1 MRSQVLVTTLTGAAA
16 ALPLGCAALYYPNL
30 ERTAEQARWVAHTQR
45 VLSRLDRVSAAL
57 HNAQGVQ
64 RTFLLVG
71 GDERPAGF
79 FAAADA
85 AQRELVA
92 ATGLTTDNP
101 AQVANVARLRTLV
114 EEVVASWSTTLAIYQ
129 REGFAAARAR
139 VASGANDQR
148 LAAIDTLLGDM
159 RRLEEDLLREREH
172 AAVHAYDLT
181 LRTGALLVVL
191 GLLSILLFGWILGRY
206 LRERETSA
214 ALIFHQRQ
222 LLEATLNSIG
232 DGVIV
237 TDDTGRVT
245 YLNDIA
251 ERLTGWSEKEARGQD
266 IVSVFRIVGEDSREV
281 VPNPAMQALERGAVV
296 GLSNH
301 TILLARDGSEW
312 PLDDSAT
319 PIRDTQGTVR
329 GAVLIFRE
337 ISERR
342 ARERAL
348 ARSERQFHLLAESIP
363 QLCWIADA
371 EGCVHWFNQVWYDY
385 TGSAPAPL
393 RARQWAGFHH
403 PDHVARV
410 LRGFLGQLAAGE
422 PWEDSFPL
430 RRHDGEFRWF
440 LARAVPLREDDGQT
454 TRWFG
459 TCTDITATREAEQS
473 VRASEAQLRA
483 VLDNLPV
490 MVGVLDL
497 DGRLREVNGPAIEI
511 ARITR
516 EQAIGLPFASTVWWQ
531 RSPAMHKPVG
541 EAIARGLSGEASR
554 FDIEINTPDAP
565 TMQAD
570 FMLNPI
576 RDEAGRVTQLIASAV
591 DISARKAVEAALR
604 VQTAKTNRLLEAGF
618 IGVIVA
624 RGERLIEAN
633 DAFLAMLGITRAEF
647 DAHGLDWT
655 AITPPEHA
663 PADAQA
669 VAELHEFG
677 RYRPFRKE
685 YLHRD
690 GHRVPVLIGGALLD
704 TDVNSWISY
713 VQDLT
718 HVTQVERQ
726 LREADLRKDEFLA
739 TLAHE
744 LRNPLAPLANSLNL
758 LRLGG
763 EDGGRVEHA
772 LGSMARQIDQLTR
785 LVDDLLDIS
794 RISRGTIELR
804 RAPVALAAV
813 IENAVETSRPHIN
826 AMGHELVVEL
836 PTEPVMLEAD
846 LTRLAQVFANLLNNA
861 CKYTPPGGH
870 IHVAARCAA
879 DHVEVTV
886 SDDGIGIRAE
896 QLTMIFDLFTQ
907 ADSALHR
914 AQGGLG
920 IGLTLVRRLVEMH
933 GGKVRV
939 ESEGEGRGARFV
951 VALPRSGV
959 HAPACAEA
967 PRDAAPLPPHPGL
980 RILVV
985 DDNRDNAESLAM
997 LLEMLGHHVSI
1008 AHDGEQA
1015 IAMALREPPEV
1026 ALLEIGLPRL
1036 DGHAVCRRLRQ
1047 TFGGAVTIIAQT
1059 GWGQEEDRARTRA
1072 AGFDHHLV
1080 KPIPLEALQRILEP
1094 LGSD

>member
-1 MRSQVLVTTLTGAAA
+1 MRSQVLVTILTGAAA
-16 ALPLGCAALYYPNL
+16 ALLLACAAIYYPNL
-30 ERTAEQARWVAHTQR
+30 ERTAEHARWVAHTQR

-57 HNAQGVQ
+57 HDAQGVQ

-71 GDERPAGF
+71 GDDRPADF
-79 FAAADA
+79 FAATDA
-85 AQRELVA
+85 ARRELAA

-101 AQVANVARLRTLV
+101 AQAANVARLRALV
-114 EEVVASWSTTLAIYQ
+114 DEVVASWSTTLAIYQ
-129 REGFAAARAR
+129 REGFDAARAR
-139 VASGANDQR
+139 VAAGTNDRR
-148 LAAIDTLLGDM
+148 LATIDTLLDDM
-159 RRLEEDLLREREH
+159 RDLEEGLLRTREE
-172 AAVHAYDLT
+172 AAAQAYTLT

-191 GLLSILLFGWILGRY
+191 GLLSILLFGWILSRY

-214 ALIFHQRQ
+214 ELIFHQRQ

-232 DGVIV
+232 DGVVV
-237 TDDTGRVT
+237 TDGTGHVT
-245 YLNDIA
+245 FLNDIA
-251 ERLTGWSEKEARGQD
+251 ERLTGWSEEEARGQD

-281 VPNPAMQALERGAVV
+281 VPNPAMQALERGTVV

-301 TILLARDGSEW
+301 TILVARDGSEW
-312 PLDDSAT
+312 PLDDSAA
-319 PIRDTQGTVR
+319 PIRDAQGAVR

-363 QLCWIADA
+363 QLCWVADA
-371 EGCVHWFNQVWYDY
+371 EGCIHWFNQVWYDY

-440 LARAVPLREDDGQT
+440 LARAAPLTEPDGQT
-454 TRWFG
+454 IRWFG

-473 VRASEAQLRA
+473 IRASEAQLRT
-483 VLDNLPV
+483 VLDNLPA
-490 MVGVLDL
+490 MVAVLDL
-497 DGRLREVNGPAIEI
+497 DGRLREVNRPALEI
-511 ARITR
+511 AHITR
-516 EQAIGLPFASTVWWQ
+516 EQAVGLPFVTTVWWQ
-531 RSPAMHKPVG
+531 RSPAMHQPVG
-541 EAIARGLSGEASR
+541 EAIARGLTGEASR

-565 TMQAD
+565 PIQAD

-591 DISARKAVEAALR
+591 DISARKAIEAALR

-624 RGERLIEAN
+624 QGQLLTEAN
-633 DAFLAMLGITRAEF
+633 DAFLAMVGVSRTEF
-647 DAHGLDWT
+647 DAEGLDWT
-655 AITPPEHA
+655 VMTPGEHA
-663 PADAQA
+663 AADARALAQLRD
-669 VAELHEFG
+669 EG
-677 RYRPFRKE
+677 RYQPFRKE

-704 TDVNSWISY
+704 ANSDAWISY

-763 EDGGRVEHA
+763 EDGGRVEDA
-772 LGSMARQIDQLTR
+772 LGSMARQVDQLTR

-794 RISRGTIELR
+794 RISRGAIELR

-813 IENAVETSRPHIN
+813 IDSAVETSQPHIT
-826 AMGHELVVEL
+826 AMGHELVVDL
-836 PTEPVMLEAD
+836 PTETVLLDAD

-861 CKYTPPGGH
+861 CKYTPQGGH
-870 IHVAARCAA
+870 IHVTARAGAA
-879 DHVEVTV
+879 HVEVTV
-886 SDDGIGIRAE
+886 SDDGIGIRADH
-896 QLTMIFDLFTQ
+896 QSMIFDLFTQ
-907 ADSALHR
+907 ADSALHH

-920 IGLTLVRRLVEMH
+920 IGLPLVRRLVEMH
-933 GGKVRV
+933 DGKVRV

-951 VALPRSGV
+951 VELPRSEAL
-959 HAPACAEA
+959 APVTAQA
-967 PRDAAPLPPHPGL
+967 PSDAAPALAQHRL

-997 LLEMLGHHVSI
+997 LLEILGHEVSI

-1015 IAMALREPPEV
+1015 IAMALHEPPDV
-1026 ALLEIGLPRL
+1026 VLLDIGLPRL

-1047 TFGGAVTIIAQT
+1047 TLGDAVTIVAQT
-1059 GWGQEEDRARTRA
+1059 GWGQEEDRARSRA

-1094 LGSD
+1094 LRSG